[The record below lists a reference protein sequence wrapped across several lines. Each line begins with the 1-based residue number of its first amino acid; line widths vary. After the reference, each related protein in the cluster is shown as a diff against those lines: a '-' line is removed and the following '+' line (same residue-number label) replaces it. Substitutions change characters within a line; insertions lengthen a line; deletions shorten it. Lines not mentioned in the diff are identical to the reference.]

1 MPISNQESVR
11 IRGLAQVER
20 LQSKGMALIE
30 SGNAANAVADELLR
44 LSQQTSDEL
53 VAQMAMLAHAGIA
66 SGQLVAASTALASVS
81 DQIATATNS
90 FALAGRIAQEGQ
102 ANLTLP
108 FIAGKAASL
117 LDFVKTLEKAV
128 TDTAKKA
135 NSAPGLDGLLAA
147 FKSAKT
153 SVAALKA
160 KADELAG

>member
-30 SGNAANAVADELLR
+30 NGNAANAVADELLR

-90 FALAGRIAQEGQ
+90 FSLAARIAREGE

-117 LDFVKTLEKAV
+117 LDFVKTLETTVKGI
-128 TDTAKKA
+128 A
-135 NSAPGLDGLLAA
+135 NQAGGVKDLKGLTSALQA
-147 FKSAKT
+147 AKT
-153 SVAALKA
+153 SVAALKT
-160 KADELAG
+160 KAEELAS